1 MTSDVEGVSGKSF
14 DYIVVGGIP
23 ETETSMARAKV
34 QLINVKY
41 DRNKY
46 IFFFFLFS
54 FSEICQQ
61 HHIFASNEKW

>member
-1 MTSDVEGVSGKSF
+1 MSKEFSGKSF

-34 QLINVKY
+34 QLTNVKY

-46 IFFFFLFS
+46 IYIYLLKY
-54 FSEICQQ
+54 SEIYQQ
-61 HHIFASNEKW
+61 HHMFASNEKW